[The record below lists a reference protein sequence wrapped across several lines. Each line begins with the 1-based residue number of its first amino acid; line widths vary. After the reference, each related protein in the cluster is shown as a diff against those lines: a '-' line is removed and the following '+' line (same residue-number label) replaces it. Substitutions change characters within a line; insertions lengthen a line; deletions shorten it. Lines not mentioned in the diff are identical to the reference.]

1 MSTERDTAP
10 GIGTNQTFVVVEV
23 ETCPYCTCVMAT
35 VIDGPA
41 GRTGLVCG
49 AMASIRVAISADEY
63 ISST

>member
-1 MSTERDTAP
+1 MLTERSIAP
-10 GIGTNQTFVVVEV
+10 GMGTSQTSVNVAVEA
-23 ETCPYCTCVMAT
+23 TPYCTWVMAT

-49 AMASIRVAISADEY
+49 AMASIRVAISAEEY